1 MLIMGSVLTPS
12 QRLCQGIDNMT
23 EITGKAVS
31 WLTLILII
39 NTCAVVILRY
49 FLDAGSIALQ
59 EAMTY
64 LHASLFMLAMAFT
77 LKCGGHVRVDVFYSK
92 FTPRTQALVDVL
104 GTLLFLIPV
113 SLLILIFSWDYVS
126 NSWSIREVSTESS
139 GIPYI
144 YALKSLLIVL
154 PISLI
159 LQGISE
165 MLKNAL
171 FFLGVGGSHTSEK
184 VEML

>member
-1 MLIMGSVLTPS
+1 MLLMVHVPTPL
-12 QRLCQGIDNMT
+12 QRLCQGIDYVT

-59 EAMTY
+59 EGMTY

-77 LKCGGHVRVDVFYSK
+77 LKQGGHVRVDVFYSK
-92 FTPRTQALVDVL
+92 FSPRKQALVDVL

-126 NSWSIREVSTESS
+126 NSWAIREVSTESA

-144 YALKSLLIVL
+144 FVLKTLMIIL
-154 PISLI
+154 PVTLI

-165 MLKNAL
+165 MIKNAL
-171 FFLGVGGSHTSEK
+171 FFLGVGGSHTPEK
-184 VEML
+184 MELL